1 MMVHSCISLIM
12 EKALEARTAVVEKE
26 KSAVIVQAAVI
37 LKQFSSPNSIGKV
50 SVITAKSKM
59 Q

>member
-1 MMVHSCISLIM
+1 M
-12 EKALEARTAVVEKE
+12 EKALEGRTAVVEKE

-37 LKQFSSPNSIGKV
+37 LKQFSSLSIGKV